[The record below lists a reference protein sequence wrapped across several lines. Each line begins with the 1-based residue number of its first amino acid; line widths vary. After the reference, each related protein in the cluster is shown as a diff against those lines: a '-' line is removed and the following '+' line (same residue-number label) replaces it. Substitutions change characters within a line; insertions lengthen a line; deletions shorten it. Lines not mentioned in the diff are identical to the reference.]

1 MKMIPDRTGRFQ
13 KSPHWEIRELEQMCE
28 DTMTSFLRQHFG
40 FERIPVP
47 TEAVTMLIERDAAD
61 LDLAT
66 NLSDDIHEVF
76 GFTQFERGRKPLVKI
91 ARELWEQRHRN
102 NRLRT
107 TLTHEYGHVML
118 HTWLYDKYGVARGP
132 HRCYWQSLL
141 PTERVFDWF
150 EWQAGYASGALLMP
164 ESFAR
169 RTVEAYFQNR
179 SERPPVAKESP
190 EASVLCQRISLAFD
204 VSVEAASVR
213 LSQLGYLTQ

>member
-1 MKMIPDRTGRFQ
+1 
-13 KSPHWEIRELEQMCE
+13 MCE
-28 DTMTSFLRQHFG
+28 DTITSFLRQRFG

-61 LDLAT
+61 LDVAT
-66 NLSDDIHEVF
+66 DLSDDIHEVF
-76 GFTQFERGRKPLVKI
+76 GFTQFERGRKPLVTI

-141 PTERVFDWF
+141 PTGQVMDWF

-169 RTVEAYFQNR
+169 RMAGAYFQAARASAGGQGLGR
-179 SERPPVAKESP
+179 SKSALPAYFPRVR
-190 EASVLCQRISLAFD
+190 CIRRGCHR
-204 VSVEAASVR
+204 AAQAAR
-213 LSQLGYLTQ
+213 LSDRVARPQARPFRPDRSSYLTLAINIAT

>member
-1 MKMIPDRTGRFQ
+1 MIPDRTGRFPER
-13 KSPHWEIRELEQMCE
+13 PHWEIRELEQMCE
-28 DTMTSFLRQHFG
+28 ETITAFLRQRFG
-40 FERIPVP
+40 FGRIPVP
-47 TEAVTMLIERDAAD
+47 TEAVTMLIERDTAD

-66 NLSDDIHEVF
+66 DLSNDIHELF
-76 GFTQFERGRKPLVKI
+76 GFTQFERGRKPQVTI

-118 HTWLYDKYGVARGP
+118 HTWLYDKYGAARSP

-141 PTERVFDWF
+141 PTERVVDWF

-169 RTVEAYFQNR
+169 RTVQAYFQNR
-179 SERPPVAKESP
+179 PERPPVARGSP
-190 EASVLCQRISLAFD
+190 EASTLCQRVSLAFD
-204 VSVEAASVR
+204 VSVEAATVR
-213 LSQLGYLTQ
+213 LKQLGYLTA